1 MSADTKSFDGYEQV
15 IFFWKNYGIMRFNI
29 YLSEHIF
36 HICIDIERV
45 AWVGGWMGV
54 QLMCDTSPEAC
65 NRMLAI
71 KKQVLVE

>member
-45 AWVGGWMGV
+45 VWVGGWMGV
-54 QLMCDTSPEAC
+54 KLMCESILEVF
-65 NRMLAI
+65 NKMLVI
-71 KKQVLVE
+71 KKQFIFL